1 MTGSAFS
8 GVPLGRSGA
17 DRFIREKRDD
27 IEKIGG
33 GFGGG
38 MAKGWSGGRSI
49 GGFLER
55 FFSFFFPLPFLASFL
70 AVFGTLRT
78 YKIAF
83 LLQFYSVFQGSTEF
97 GVGGVFC

>member
-17 DRFIREKRDD
+17 DRFIRKKRDD

-38 MAKGWSGGRSI
+38 MAKYRSVGRSI
-49 GGFLER
+49 GGFFFMIFSGFFRVR
-55 FFSFFFPLPFLASFL
+55 F
-70 AVFGTLRT
+70 
-78 YKIAF
+78 
-83 LLQFYSVFQGSTEF
+83 
-97 GVGGVFC
+97 